1 MSIGTPHPQ
10 KPTPAGAGHPVY
22 TPTES
27 PPHHTTEY
35 TGIMRWL
42 TTVDHKLIGI
52 MYLWLA
58 LFAAV
63 AGGAMAGGIRA
74 QLAFPDGIGGERLMT
89 PEFFNQLT
97 AMHASFM
104 IFFTII
110 PAFAGFGNYLIP
122 ILIGARDMAFP
133 KMNAFAFWLLIPG
146 MAIMLASFG
155 FGASQAGWTAY
166 PPLAGSQYSPFAGMD
181 MWIFGVHLAGA
192 SSILAAINFIVTMT
206 TMRAPGMKWFR
217 MPLFCWAT
225 LVTSWMVLV
234 GTPVLAG
241 AVTMLLTDR
250 MFGTGFFNPAQG
262 GDPLLYQHLF
272 WFYSHPAVYIMIL
285 PGFGIV
291 SHVLASFS
299 NKRIFGYKGMVYATA
314 FIAVVGFLVW
324 GHHMFSAGMEP
335 WLRVYF
341 SFMSMLVAVP
351 TGIKVFS
358 WLATIWGGS
367 IQFTTSMLFALGF
380 LGLFTIGGISGVF
393 LANVPFDI
401 QVHDTYF
408 VVAHLHYV
416 LFGGSAF
423 TLLAGTYFWFPK
435 MTGKYLS
442 ERLGKVI
449 FWLMF
454 IGMNLTFMP
463 MHWLGIAGMAR
474 RIYTYREEFT
484 ALNQFVSM
492 GYLLMLVGGLL
503 LVGNIIYTVAIARR
517 TAGNDVWG
525 VNQTQQTLD
534 WETTSPPVPHNFDR
548 IPRIA

>member
-1 MSIGTPHPQ
+1 
-10 KPTPAGAGHPVY
+10 
-22 TPTES
+22 
-27 PPHHTTEY
+27 
-35 TGIMRWL
+35 
-42 TTVDHKLIGI
+42 
-52 MYLWLA
+52 
-58 LFAAV
+58 
-63 AGGAMAGGIRA
+63 
-74 QLAFPDGIGGERLMT
+74 
-89 PEFFNQLT
+89 
-97 AMHASFM
+97 
-104 IFFTII
+104 
-110 PAFAGFGNYLIP
+110 
-122 ILIGARDMAFP
+122 
-133 KMNAFAFWLLIPG
+133 
-146 MAIMLASFG
+146 
-155 FGASQAGWTAY
+155 
-166 PPLAGSQYSPFAGMD
+166 
-181 MWIFGVHLAGA
+181 
-192 SSILAAINFIVTMT
+192 
-206 TMRAPGMKWFR
+206 
-217 MPLFCWAT
+217 
-225 LVTSWMVLV
+225 
-234 GTPVLAG
+234 
-241 AVTMLLTDR
+241 
-250 MFGTGFFNPAQG
+250 
-262 GDPLLYQHLF
+262 
-272 WFYSHPAVYIMIL
+272 
-285 PGFGIV
+285 
-291 SHVLASFS
+291 
-299 NKRIFGYKGMVYATA
+299 
-314 FIAVVGFLVW
+314 
-324 GHHMFSAGMEP
+324 
-335 WLRVYF
+335 
-341 SFMSMLVAVP
+341 MLVAVP